1 MQFALD
7 FQVAEVVDGKEVNQ
21 TSVITSVQLEEYGV
35 YTLNYTD
42 IMFQKD
48 SNFIHKIVDAV
59 DNRQERS

>member
-7 FQVAEVVDGKEVNQ
+7 FQVVEVVDGKEVNQ

-42 IMFQKD
+42 PY
-48 SNFIHKIVDAV
+48 VPV
-59 DNRQERS
+59 G